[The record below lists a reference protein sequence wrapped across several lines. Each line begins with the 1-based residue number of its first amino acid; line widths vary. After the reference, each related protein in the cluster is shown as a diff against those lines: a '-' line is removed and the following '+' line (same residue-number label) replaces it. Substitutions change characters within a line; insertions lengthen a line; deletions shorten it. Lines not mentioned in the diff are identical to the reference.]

1 MTARHLREAP
11 KGPEKENGKMRSRE
25 IKRVNR
31 FLKQSFRKR
40 RGWDLCE
47 GVTDP
52 RSRRGRRWKLR
63 ALLGAAFAGMLVRAR
78 SMRAVEDLTDTASST
93 GLRGFGF
100 VRRVPDSTLEP
111 VLRKL
116 NPDELRERLHAQVR
130 SLDRGKSLD
139 ERCLPLKLL
148 AIDGKCIHTSK
159 KRVHPACQRQQ
170 HEGRPPRYLMRVLR
184 AVLVSSPTKVCV
196 DQQVIPAETNEV
208 GAFPSLWAHLRSAYR
223 ADSLFEAV
231 SLDAGFAS
239 EALCRQIDADGYGY
253 IVGLK
258 ENQPELLAE
267 ARGYF
272 RQLLAAKVGQQAPC
286 PEAETDWELYQGR
299 KMKRQLYRST
309 ELAGWHGW
317 DHMRQVWLVRQLTE
331 HPGGRQEV
339 EDRFF
344 LTSLRVGRLNGA
356 GILAVVRGHWGI
368 ENCANW
374 TMDTQWGEDQR
385 SWCCQG
391 EALVVLSLLRQLAYN
406 VVQVLFTRHLRAER
420 YRRYRWEQRFRR
432 IEIALSLPAQA
443 RKSSRRASG

>member
-1 MTARHLREAP
+1 
-11 KGPEKENGKMRSRE
+11 MRSRE
-25 IKRVNR
+25 LKRVNR
-31 FLKQSFRKR
+31 FLKQSFKNR
-40 RGWDLCE
+40 RGWDLCR

-78 SMRAVEDLTDTASST
+78 SLRAVEDFTETAAAG
-93 GLRGFGF
+93 GLRGFG
-100 VRRVPDSTLEP
+100 VGRRVPDSTLEP

-116 NPDELRERLHAQVR
+116 DPDELRSRLHEQVR
-130 SLDRGKSLD
+130 SLRRGKSLD
-139 ERCLPLKLL
+139 ESCLPLALV

-159 KRVHPACQRQQ
+159 ARVHPACQRQQ
-170 HEGRPPRYLMRVLR
+170 HEGRPPRYLLRVLR

-196 DQQVIPAETNEV
+196 DQQVIPAATNEI
-208 GAFPSLWAHLRSAYR
+208 GAFPSLWAKLRSAYR

-231 SLDAGFAS
+231 SLDAGFAY
-239 EALCRQIDADGYGY
+239 EGLCRRIHEDGFGY

-258 ENQPELLAE
+258 ENQSEILAE
-267 ARGYF
+267 ARGHF
-272 RQLLAAKVGQQAPC
+272 RRRLAPQHREYAPI
-286 PEAETDWELYQGR
+286 PEAETEWELYQGR

-317 DHMRQVWLVRQLTE
+317 EHMRQVWLVRQLTE
-331 HPGGRQEV
+331 HSDGRQEV

-344 LTSLRVGRLNGA
+344 LTNLRVGRLNGA

-385 SWCCQG
+385 AWSCQG

-432 IEIALSLPAQA
+432 IELALSLPAQA
-443 RKSSRRASG
+443 RKSSRIASG

>member
-1 MTARHLREAP
+1 
-11 KGPEKENGKMRSRE
+11 MRSRE
-25 IKRVNR
+25 LKRVNR

-40 RGWDLCE
+40 RSWDLCR

-78 SMRAVEDLTDTASST
+78 SLRAVEDLTETASAS
-93 GLRGFGF
+93 GLRAFG
-100 VRRVPDSTLEP
+100 VSRRVPDSTLEP
-111 VLRKL
+111 VLRQL
-116 NPDELRERLHAQVR
+116 DPDELRSRLHDQVR
-130 SLDRGKSLD
+130 SLRRGKSLD
-139 ERCLPLKLL
+139 EQSLPLALV

-159 KRVHPACQRQQ
+159 QRVHPACQRQQ
-170 HEGRPPRYLMRVLR
+170 FEGRPPRYLLRVLR

-196 DQQVIPAETNEV
+196 DQQVIPAQTNEV
-208 GAFPSLWAHLRSAYR
+208 GAFPSLWARLRSAYR
-223 ADSLFEAV
+223 TDSLFEAV

-239 EALCRQIDADGYGY
+239 EALCRQIDADGFGY

-267 ARGYF
+267 ARGHF
-272 RQLLAAKVGQQAPC
+272 RRTLAPASGEQARG
-286 PEAETDWELYQGR
+286 PESETDWEPYQGR
-299 KMKRQLYRST
+299 RMKRQLYRCT
-309 ELAGWHGW
+309 ELGGWNGW
-317 DHMRQVWLVRQLTE
+317 DHLRQVWLVRQLTQ
-331 HPGGRQEV
+331 HADGRQEV

-344 LTSLRVGRLNGA
+344 LTNLRIGRLNGE
-356 GILAVVRGHWGI
+356 GVLAVVRAHWGI

-385 SWCCQG
+385 AWCCQG

-420 YRRYRWEQRFRR
+420 YRRYRWEQRFKR
-432 IEIALSLPAQA
+432 IELALSLPPQA
-443 RKSSRRASG
+443 RERTRRASG